1 MKKLK
6 LISDKE
12 LENIYFSNDT
22 VLKENVDIDMLKK
35 KYDDCEKKDKKIK
48 MYKKIL
54 NFQKNEIIKNQN
66 ILNNQNN
73 KKNKKNNKNN
83 KQNVKGGQCNNINTV
98 NDVINQIFELNT
110 NSNYY
115 DIKKK
120 SLINKILFVISNIIF
135 TILLFIIAYNLIY
148 FNYNETI
155 NLGSIILSILLY
167 ILYKLINILEEN
179 ICNNN
184 NAIYNLDTYIENLNN
199 YITSTELS
207 SEKKQELLEEVNK
220 YKNIFNKTNIINYI
234 NVAMNDLIIYLPFL
248 IFIILY
254 ILINTDLTTIVI
266 LTIIITLII
275 TPYINIITY
284 YNTTNKNIIN
294 IGYIF
299 EKLLILYISYLIIN
313 IIYNKHTL
321 LNISDLIL
329 LIVKKMK
336 N

>member
-22 VLKENVDIDMLKK
+22 TLKENIDIDMLKK

-66 ILNNQNN
+66 ILNKQNN
-73 KKNKKNNKNN
+73 KI
-83 KQNVKGGQCNNINTV
+83 NVKKGGQCNNINTTK
-98 NDVINQIFELNT
+98 DIIKQILKLNT

-120 SLINKILFVISNIIF
+120 SLINKILFIVSNIIF
-135 TILLFIIAYNLIY
+135 TILLFTIAYNLIY

-167 ILYKLINILEEN
+167 ILYKLINILQEN

-199 YITSTELS
+199 YIISTELS
-207 SEKKQELLEEVNK
+207 SKKKQELLDEINK

-254 ILINTDLTTIVI
+254 ILINTDLTTIII

-329 LIVKKMK
+329 IIVKKMK